1 MKKQINI
8 KKLILPN
15 IPYLLIGLFATN
27 LGEAWRL
34 APGADF
40 SAKFLG
46 IMDGFAAAF
55 ANPLPSFHPVD
66 FLVGIFLGAA
76 LRLAVYVKGK
86 NARKYRKGAEY
97 GSARWGN
104 EKDIQPFVNPKFS
117 ENIILTETERLT
129 TGMVN
134 HPDFRNINHNVLVIG
149 GSGSGKTRYHIK
161 PNLMQMNASY
171 LVTDPKG
178 TVLLECGKMLQRHGY
193 EIRVLNTIDFTKS
206 MHYNPFNYI
215 SKEEDIMSLITV
227 LMENTKGEDS
237 KGGEDFWAKA
247 EALFYQALFAYIWY
261 EAPDEEKNMTSVLNM
276 INACDC
282 REDDEDYKNSVDQM
296 FELLEQRDPDHFAVR
311 QYKKFKMAAG
321 KTLKSILISCAARL
335 APFDIKA
342 VREMMEYDELE
353 LDKLGDRK
361 TALFVIISDTN
372 KTFNF
377 IGAMMYSQMFN
388 VLCDKALTE
397 YGGRLPIRVTCL
409 LDEFAN
415 QKIPGWENLISVI
428 RSRNITAH
436 TVLQAQSQLKAIYR
450 DHADTIVGCCSTML
464 FLGGKE
470 RGSLK
475 EISEMLG
482 KETIDTYN
490 ESDTRGTQRS
500 MGLNYQKLGKELMSP
515 DELAVMPGSKCI
527 LQLQGVRPF
536 YSKKFDI
543 TKHPMYKYLSDA
555 DPKNAFDVEKF
566 LRRRLKP
573 KPDEVFDVFEIDMT
587 GDEEVDNISAQ
598 PA

>member
-15 IPYLLIGLFATN
+15 LPYLLIGLFATN

-46 IMDGFAAAF
+46 LMDGFAAAF
-55 ANPLPSFHPVD
+55 ANPLPSFHPAD
-66 FLVGIFLGAA
+66 FIVGICLGAA
-76 LRLAVYVKGK
+76 LRLAVYAKGK

-193 EIRVLNTIDFTKS
+193 EIRVLNTIDFAKS

-450 DHADTIVGCCSTML
+450 DHADTIVGCCSTVL

-566 LRRRLKP
+566 LRRRLKL